1 MKLPVSVTSMIAHGH
16 GDVRYAH
23 YGLDMFVHDSNYTIS
38 SVAKLLRNLELP
50 PKSSSQELFVGSGSK
65 NLFKAILK
73 GAEMCKASLPPLP
86 EVLVLATSLPPIL
99 NVQLDNATGDNK
111 NRYVFGFW
119 SLLVAKKIFR
129 EVYVNFM
136 IMGHTHD
143 DIDALFGRWSMVLK
157 KESFPT
163 VPLLM
168 KSFMDVESIPTI
180 PHLIEEVADFKVF
193 IEGSLNDGNDILV
206 GHTKSQRVKFY
217 LDSTG
222 CPVMMYKMLCTDAD
236 WLGENGRGIKLWKE
250 DAEGRS
256 SWPRGCPLPVPQN
269 AMKDVQNIVK
279 GISRFIKYWEK
290 LCNAYVTGESRRR
303 YEHLIHY
310 WRDVK
315 IALEEPLP
323 NPTILKDGFW
333 PTTRVQATQEDQLD
347 EDGENLEEFGEDDA
361 YVGPLQ
367 NRPRPSFRVA

>member
-1 MKLPVSVTSMIAHGH
+1 M
-16 GDVRYAH
+16 
-23 YGLDMFVHDSNYTIS
+23 
-38 SVAKLLRNLELP
+38 
-50 PKSSSQELFVGSGSK
+50 
-65 NLFKAILK
+65 
-73 GAEMCKASLPPLP
+73 
-86 EVLVLATSLPPIL
+86 
-99 NVQLDNATGDNK
+99 
-111 NRYVFGFW
+111 FGFW
-119 SLLVAKKIFR
+119 SLLVAKKIFC

-136 IMGHTHD
+136 IVGHTHD
-143 DIDALFGRWSMVLK
+143 DIDALFGRWSMALK

-168 KSFMDVESIPTI
+168 NSFMDVESIPTI
-180 PHLIEEVADFKVF
+180 PHLIEEVADFKGF

-206 GHTKSQRVKFY
+206 GHTKPQQMKFY

-250 DAEGRS
+250 DAKGRS

-290 LCNAYVTGESRRR
+290 LCNADVTGESQRR
-303 YEHLIHY
+303 YEHLVHY

-315 IALEEPLP
+315 IVLEEPLP
-323 NPTILKDGFW
+323 NSTILKDGF
-333 PTTRVQATQEDQLD
+333 
-347 EDGENLEEFGEDDA
+347 
-361 YVGPLQ
+361 
-367 NRPRPSFRVA
+367 